1 MNALLEYL
9 SVEVSFNGTP
19 VVQNVSFALHPGE
32 IFGIVGES
40 GSGKTTLL
48 KAALGLLGPGGQVTR
63 GDILF
68 DGKNLPDLSAKELRR
83 ISGAKIGM
91 IFQDTGASF
100 CPVRTIGGQI
110 YESMRA
116 HEKISKKE
124 ARARTLD
131 LFEELRLSDGPRI
144 WNSYPFQLSGGMN
157 QRVGIAAAMLPRPQ
171 VLLADEPTSALDT
184 TAQRQAADEL
194 LRLRELYGTAVIV
207 VSHDI
212 GLISYLADRLLVLK
226 EGTVVEYGTAEQV
239 LYAPQNAYTRNLL
252 AAVPRLRRTGN
263 GTDP

>member
-1 MNALLEYL
+1 MNALLEYQ
-9 SVEVSFNGTP
+9 SVEVCFNGIP
-19 VVQNVSFALHPGE
+19 VVRNVSFSVHPGE

-40 GSGKTTLL
+40 GSGKTPLL

-63 GDILF
+63 GNILF
-68 DGKNLPDLSAKELRR
+68 EGKNLPDLSAKDLRR
-83 ISGAKIGM
+83 ISGAGIGM
-91 IFQDTGASF
+91 IFQDTEASF
-100 CPVRTIGGQI
+100 CPVRTIGSQI

-131 LFEELRLSDGPRI
+131 LFEALRLSDGPRI
-144 WNSYPFQLSGGMN
+144 WDSYPFQLSGGMN

-171 VLLADEPTSALDT
+171 ILLADEPTSALDT
-184 TAQRQAADEL
+184 AAQRQAADEL
-194 LRLRELYGTAVIV
+194 LRLRELYGTAVIL

-212 GLISYLADRLLVLK
+212 GLMSYLADSLLVLK
-226 EGTVVEYGTAEQV
+226 DGTAAECGTAEQV
-239 LYAPQNAYTRNLL
+239 LQAPQKAYTRELL
-252 AAVPRLRRTGN
+252 AAVPKLRSTMD